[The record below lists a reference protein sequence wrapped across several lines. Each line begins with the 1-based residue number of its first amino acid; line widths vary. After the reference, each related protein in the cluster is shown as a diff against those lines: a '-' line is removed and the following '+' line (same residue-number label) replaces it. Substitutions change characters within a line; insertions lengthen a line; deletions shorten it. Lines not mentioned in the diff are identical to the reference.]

1 MSMKTI
7 LIIEDDESLISIFRM
22 ALELDGYQVIE
33 AENGKVALDL
43 LLRMNADAL
52 PDCILLDIMM
62 PVMDGHIFLKL
73 INKKFKKRF
82 SHIPVIVCSAHGKHE
97 MTTQVAAKINKP
109 VSLTNLCEKV
119 GSVMGTPSLSWRV
132 PSEQVLQFIQ

>member
-1 MSMKTI
+1 MSMKTV

-43 LLRMNADAL
+43 LLKMDEAQL

-73 INKKFKKRF
+73 ISKKFRKKF
-82 SHIPVIVCSAHGKHE
+82 SKIPVVVCSAHGKHE
-97 MTTQVAAKINKP
+97 MTTQVAAKIQKP
-109 VSLTNLCEKV
+109 ISLTALCETVNKV
-119 GSVMGTPSLSWRV
+119 LGTSFPMWK
-132 PSEQVLQFIQ
+132 VLPGNVSYVN